1 MSFLIPL
8 MLYLFSG
15 LVGFCAIRFFI
26 KIVLEW
32 EWTKSDDLV
41 FFWTALS
48 LGPITLL
55 GFIFGLVVFRS
66 MNF

>member
-1 MSFLIPL
+1 
-8 MLYLFSG
+8 

-48 LGPITLL
+48 LGPIALL